1 MSGNNLFIDTNI
13 ILYLLNGDQT
23 LVNLLDKK
31 TWYLSF
37 ITELELLGFK
47 QLDDAEEK
55 TIRELLE
62 QCMIIDINP
71 PIKRKAIQIRRSTGL
86 KLPDCI
92 IASSAMYLDMPLI
105 TADKDFAGIP
115 GIELIL
121 YER

>member
-55 TIRELLE
+55 PFVNSL
-62 QCMIIDINP
+62 NNV
-71 PIKRKAIQIRRSTGL
+71 
-86 KLPDCI
+86 
-92 IASSAMYLDMPLI
+92 
-105 TADKDFAGIP
+105 
-115 GIELIL
+115 
-121 YER
+121 

>member
-1 MSGNNLFIDTNI
+1 MNGNNLFIDTNI
-13 ILYLLNGDQT
+13 ILYLLNGDKT

-47 QLDDAEEK
+47 QLDEAEEK

-105 TADKDFAGIP
+105 TTDKDFTDIP

>member
-1 MSGNNLFIDTNI
+1 MNGNNLFLDTNI

-23 LVNLLDKK
+23 LADLLDKK
-31 TWYLSF
+31 TWYISF

-47 QLDDAEEK
+47 QLNEVEEK
-55 TIRELLE
+55 TIRELLA

-71 PIKRKAIQIRRSTGL
+71 YIKRKAIQIRRTTGL

-92 IASSAMYLDMPLI
+92 IASSAVYLDMPFI
-105 TADKDFAGIP
+105 TADKDFTGISE
-115 GIELIL
+115 IKLIF

>member
-1 MSGNNLFIDTNI
+1 
-13 ILYLLNGDQT
+13 
-23 LVNLLDKK
+23 
-31 TWYLSF
+31 
-37 ITELELLGFK
+37 
-47 QLDDAEEK
+47 
-55 TIRELLE
+55 
-62 QCMIIDINP
+62 MIIDINP